1 MDNSTRIHG
10 KLHPMMAIITVG
22 DCELIVLRR
31 VKGSLGPLELVCHTE
46 MQRIDGHAQ
55 TPLQLARVDD
65 RIDPN
70 FNEELSIE
78 VIERGS
84 AVNCVSAYEGDIVI
98 MGSDGVFD
106 NLFLDEI
113 LETANQMLPP
123 KGPGYSE
130 VELKSVAQRIV
141 DTSIED
147 KGNEEKPEKE
157 AN

>member
-1 MDNSTRIHG
+1 MI
-10 KLHPMMAIITVG
+10 AIITVG

-31 VKGSLGPLELVCHTE
+31 VKGPQGPLELVCHTE

-84 AVNCVSAYEGDIVI
+84 AVNCVSAYEGDIVL
-98 MGSDGVFD
+98 MGLRPFAYDLCFSHRDH
-106 NLFLDEI
+106 
-113 LETANQMLPP
+113 PP
-123 KGPGYSE
+123 NGGGLQHVMACTMIFPLNGSM
-130 VELKSVAQRIV
+130 
-141 DTSIED
+141 
-147 KGNEEKPEKE
+147 
-157 AN
+157 